1 MYAAQ
6 VVWVFV
12 LFQLVNAVY
21 GGRAGDSLDDAFTAD
36 IEAHLQVGK
45 EFVYAKGKEFVYAEG
60 KAKATPKPTPKKT
73 PKPKEPPKPPCPDIG
88 KTQLLYRVIRSD
100 ENCERGLIAKDPHAT
115 KTISSH
121 VTSGSGK
128 NYKSQFISFTS
139 SLDRANRIKGKA
151 GNEGSSIVKVKTTDL
166 GIGCEVYD
174 LTKKDV
180 REKNVPGATARN
192 FALGWCEVVVHCVRS
207 IPCEAV

>member
-45 EFVYAKGKEFVYAEG
+45 EFVYSEG

-100 ENCERGLIAKDPHAT
+100 ENCQLGLIAKDPHAT

-139 SLDRANRIKGKA
+139 SQDRASKQNQSQG
-151 GNEGSSIVKVKTTDL
+151 
-166 GIGCEVYD
+166 
-174 LTKKDV
+174 
-180 REKNVPGATARN
+180 
-192 FALGWCEVVVHCVRS
+192 
-207 IPCEAV
+207 

>member
-12 LFQLVNAVY
+12 LFQLVHAVY

-36 IEAHLQVGK
+36 IETHLQV
-45 EFVYAKGKEFVYAEG
+45 GKEFVYAEG

-100 ENCERGLIAKDPHAT
+100 ENCQLGLIAKDPHAT

-139 SLDRANRIKGKA
+139 SQDRANRIKAK
-151 GNEGSSIVKVKTTDL
+151 GNEGSNIVKVKTTDL

-192 FALGWCEVVVHCVRS
+192 FALGWCEVVVHCVRP
-207 IPCEAV
+207 IRCEAV